1 MRRLL
6 TTAAAVCLLL
16 AACGQGTAD
25 LASAL
30 KLNDDPGSALL
41 IVRDEG
47 GFVPV
52 DFQVRQGPRLV
63 LLQDGTLITPG
74 PQIDIFPGPLVP
86 NYQQTRLDE
95 EMRLFVL
102 EELDAL
108 DFDAIGNES
117 NDEAAN
123 SVADAP
129 TTVTTF
135 FNQDGTHTFSVYA
148 LGLGTQVDDGRV
160 PILANLVQ
168 RLSDVGFSQASEP
181 YVADSIQVMAG
192 VSEFPADPQ
201 FANVR
206 AWPLPVSFD
215 QMKQNTGFGWRC
227 DAYKA
232 EIASGVLAELAQGN
246 QATTW
251 EENGTE
257 YSMAVRPLFPGEE
270 PCAQMA
276 TAG

>member
-1 MRRLL
+1 MRKLLITATAFGLLL
-6 TTAAAVCLLL
+6 T
-16 AACGQGTAD
+16 ACGTQTK
-25 LASAL
+25 LESTL

-47 GFVPV
+47 GFVPI

-63 LLQDGTLITPG
+63 LLRDGSLITPG
-74 PQIDIFPGPLVP
+74 PQIEIFPGPLVP
-86 NYQQTRLDE
+86 NYQKTVLDE
-95 EMRLFVL
+95 DMQLFVL

-108 DFDAIGNES
+108 DFDAIQNET
-117 NDEAAN
+117 NDEATN

-135 FNQDGTHTFSVYA
+135 FNQDGAHVFSVYA
-148 LGLGTQVDDGRV
+148 LGIGTQVSDGRI

-181 YVADSIQVMAG
+181 YVSDSIQVMAG
-192 VSEFPADPQ
+192 VSQFPTDPQ

-206 AWPLPVSFD
+206 PWPLPDSFD
-215 QMKQNTGFGWRC
+215 QMRQNTEFGWRC
-227 DAYKA
+227 DAYRG
-232 EIASGVLAELAQGN
+232 EIASGILTEMTQGN

-251 EENGTE
+251 EENGVE

-270 PCAQMA
+270 PCLSIGA
-276 TAG
+276 AG